1 LKSIGRAFERLLGGN
16 VPETALLLLTLA
28 GAGALLRPRP
38 GGVSRAALATAA
50 LALLTFAIAYAWSN
64 VSSPAW
70 ALRYLCI
77 VLAPVAVVI
86 GAGLAE
92 LGPVAGLVLAIVFVG
107 SWYGEPTHASLGH
120 KSNVAAVAQRL
131 APSLPPGTR
140 VFSTQP
146 EQVPALRFYL
156 PPGLR
161 YVTPLGPVPDPQVMD
176 WRDAMT
182 RLDRPSAET
191 MFTRTLDQ
199 LRPGQR
205 LLLVQPRFS
214 SPSAPWTRRIRQLSR
229 RAHRDRLRRHDIRLV
244 RTVVPRRGY
253 DRSTVAALLL
263 ERRRG
268 AGP

>member
-1 LKSIGRAFERLLGGN
+1 
-16 VPETALLLLTLA
+16 
-28 GAGALLRPRP
+28 
-38 GGVSRAALATAA
+38 

-77 VLAPVAVVI
+77 VLAPAAVVI

-107 SWYGEPTHASLGH
+107 SWYGQPTHNSLGH
-120 KSNVAAVAQRL
+120 KSNVAIVAQRL
-131 APSLPPGTR
+131 GPSLPPGTE
-140 VFSTQP
+140 VFCTQP
-146 EQVPALRFYL
+146 EEVPVLAFYL

-161 YVTPLGPVPDPQVMD
+161 YVTPLGAVPDPRVMD

-182 RLDRPSAET
+182 RLDRPAADT
-191 MFTRTLDQ
+191 TFVRVLDG

-214 SPSAPWTRRIRQLSR
+214 SPSAPWTRRIRQLAR
-229 RAHRDRLRRHDIRLV
+229 GAHRERLAHHEIRLV

-253 DRSTVAALLL
+253 ARSTVAGLLL

-268 AGP
+268 GAR